1 MSEAAARAI
10 VAKLQ
15 AKGFQALFAG
25 GAVRDHLLGRPAQD
39 FDVTTDAH
47 PDVVMRLFPHHT
59 AVGAKFGVVLVHLLD
74 SSIEVA
80 TFRTESSYLDG
91 RHPGQVVYANT
102 PQSDVARRDFTIN
115 GLLLNPA
122 DGEILDFVGGR
133 ADLAAGLVR
142 AIGDP
147 ERRFQEDHLRMLR
160 AVRFAARFGF
170 EIEAA
175 TLAAIRRHA
184 PQINQISKER
194 VRDEIVKMLTEGRA
208 RPALELLDSTGLLE
222 AVLPEVARMK
232 GIEQPPQY
240 HPEGDVWVHTLMMIN
255 ALPHPVTPALAL
267 GVLLHDVGKPPTF
280 RRAPDRIRFDRH
292 AAIGARIAEEICHR
306 LRLSAQDTA
315 AVVALVADHMQ
326 WIDLP
331 RMRESTR
338 KRLLRQPDVEARLEL
353 LRLDCA
359 MSHGDLSLWELAQR
373 MRAEAPPEALRPPK
387 LVSGADLIAWGYR
400 PGPQFRPML
409 EAVEDAQLEGTLAD
423 RDAARRLLADRFPIA

>member
-1 MSEAAARAI
+1 QFVRYRHRHMRLARAHAAEKKQPAAVAVHQAGIVARVGRRLSMRQTKLARAFGQLEVLQRAMLVPGRNARARHKLLRAQRVVAFAPDHPGSSPTSGFPARAAASGTNRIGGGCSGHTRKHAYLTLNPSPMSEAAARAI

-15 AKGFQALFAG
+15 AKGVQALFAG
-25 GAVRDHLLGRPAQD
+25 GAVRDHLLNP
-39 FDVTTDAH
+39 
-47 PDVVMRLFPHHT
+47 
-59 AVGAKFGVVLVHLLD
+59 
-74 SSIEVA
+74 SIEVA

-102 PQSDVARRDFTIN
+102 PQSDVARRDFTLN

-122 DGEILDFVGGR
+122 NGEILDFVGGR

-184 PQINQISKER
+184 RQINQISKER

-208 RPALELLDSTGLLE
+208 RPAFELLDSTGLLD

-255 ALPHPVTPALAL
+255 ALPHPVAPALAL

-331 RMRESTR
+331 
-338 KRLLRQPDVEARLEL
+338 
-353 LRLDCA
+353 
-359 MSHGDLSLWELAQR
+359 
-373 MRAEAPPEALRPPK
+373 
-387 LVSGADLIAWGYR
+387 
-400 PGPQFRPML
+400 
-409 EAVEDAQLEGTLAD
+409 
-423 RDAARRLLADRFPIA
+423 